1 MTLFTEGRLQAFER
15 MMQDTGKYHRREDS
29 EDRPRKCPKKKVKP
43 AKTDVL
49 TPSSRELL
57 LKLVFTSDQRSGVI
71 RESDD

>member
-1 MTLFTEGRLQAFER
+1 MLETAWESRWVPDPFVKYPRGLQIEQTCPSGR
-15 MMQDTGKYHRREDS
+15 
-29 EDRPRKCPKKKVKP
+29 KKKVKP

-57 LKLVFTSDQRSGVI
+57 LKLVFTSDQRSGAI

>member
-1 MTLFTEGRLQAFER
+1 MLETAWESRWVPDPICKIPER
-15 MMQDTGKYHRREDS
+15 VI
-29 EDRPRKCPKKKVKP
+29 DRTDMSQWAEEKVKS

-57 LKLVFTSDQRSGVI
+57 SKLVFTSDQRSGAI